1 MVRIRG
7 VVAAK
12 KRKKRV
18 LKDAKG
24 QFGKRSKNYRQA
36 KKSVVKGLAYEFR
49 DRKVKKR
56 EFRNLW
62 IIRINAACQEQ
73 GINYSRFIK
82 GLSDAKIDLNRKVL
96 AELAVSSPAGFKKLV
111 KAAKEAGVKAAA

>member
-82 GLSDAKIDLNRKVL
+82 GLSNAKIDLNRKVL
-96 AELAVSSPAGFKKLV
+96 AELAVSSPAGFKKLI
-111 KAAKEAGVKAAA
+111 KAANEAGVKAAA